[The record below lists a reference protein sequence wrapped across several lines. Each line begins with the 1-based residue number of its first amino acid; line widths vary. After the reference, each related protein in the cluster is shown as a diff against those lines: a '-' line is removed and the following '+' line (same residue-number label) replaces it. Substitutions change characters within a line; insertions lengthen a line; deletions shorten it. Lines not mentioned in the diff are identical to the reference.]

1 MLVTTYRDFR
11 GIRFLTPFC
20 DALSRLSPSLSQLQT
35 NRSLA
40 AAKEQT
46 LIRDDGM
53 VPGFV
58 VEHRQ
63 S

>member
-1 MLVTTYRDFR
+1 MPVTTYKDFR
-11 GIRFLTPFC
+11 GIQFLTPFC
-20 DALSRLSPSLSQLQT
+20 AALSRLCLSLSQLQT
-35 NRSLA
+35 NRRLA
-40 AAKEQT
+40 IANEQT
-46 LIRDDGM
+46 LIRDDGV

>member
-1 MLVTTYRDFR
+1 MPVTTYKDFR
-11 GIRFLTPFC
+11 GIQFLMPFC
-20 DALSRLSPSLSQLQT
+20 DALARLSPSLNQLQT
-35 NRSLA
+35 NRGPA
-40 AAKEQT
+40 VAKEQT

>member
-1 MLVTTYRDFR
+1 MPVTTYKDFR
-11 GIRFLTPFC
+11 GIQFLTPFC
-20 DALSRLSPSLSQLQT
+20 DALSRLSPSLDQLQT

-40 AAKEQT
+40 AAEEQS
-46 LIRDDGM
+46 LIRDDGV

-58 VEHRQ
+58 VEHWQ